1 MNKRGVDL
9 NDKNRKGLSPV
20 IATILLVGLVVVSG
34 TIIFTWIRGLTQ
46 ESVTKFDQNIQLV
59 CGNVE
64 FEGTYADGKID
75 VSNTGNVPIYD
86 FQVKLLDA
94 SGEFLTKKMREY
106 DGWSISGLNIGGA
119 VTVDTRGALS
129 YDKIILIPILAG
141 TAQSGSQA
149 SFTCDEA
156 QYGKIISS

>member
-1 MNKRGVDL
+1 MKKRGVDL
-9 NDKNRKGLSPV
+9 SDKNRKGLSPV

-64 FEGTYADGKID
+64 FEATYSDGKID
-75 VSNTGNVPIYD
+75 VSNIGNIPIYD
-86 FQVKLLDA
+86 FQVKISYT
-94 SGEFLTKKMREY
+94 SGDYITKKIREY
-106 DGWSISGLNIGGA
+106 DGWSVSGLNVGGA
-119 VTVDTRGALS
+119 VTVNPGPIPANE
-129 YDKIILIPILAG
+129 IILTPILAG

-156 QYGKIISS
+156 QYGKVIFS

>member
-1 MNKRGVDL
+1 MGDER
-9 NDKNRKGLSPV
+9 GLSPV

-46 ESVTKFDQNIQLV
+46 ESVIKFDQNIQLV

-64 FEGTYADGKID
+64 FEAIYSETDGKID

-86 FQVKLLDA
+86 FQVKLSDT
-94 SGEFLTKKMREY
+94 SGGFLTKKMREY
-106 DGWSISGLNIGGA
+106 PGWTISGLNVGGA
-119 VTVDTRGALS
+119 VTIDSGTLDYEEIVLT
-129 YDKIILIPILAG
+129 PILAG

-156 QYGKIISS
+156 QYGKVISS

>member
-1 MNKRGVDL
+1 MDNK
-9 NDKNRKGLSPV
+9 KGLSPV

-64 FEGTYADGKID
+64 FEATYSNGKID
-75 VSNTGNVPIYD
+75 VSNTGNIPIYD
-86 FQVKLLDA
+86 FQVKIYT
-94 SGEFLTKKMREY
+94 SGGFLTKKASDY
-106 DGWSISGLNIGGA
+106 SGWTISGLNTGGA
-119 VTVDTRGALS
+119 AILGTEGTV
-129 YDKIILIPILAG
+129 IIGQITLTPILAG
-141 TAQSGSQA
+141 TSQAGSQT

-156 QYGKIISS
+156 QYGKIITS

>member
-1 MNKRGVDL
+1 MNKKGVDL
-9 NDKNRKGLSPV
+9 RGKNRRGLSPV

-64 FEGTYADGKID
+64 FEATYADGKID
-75 VSNTGNVPIYD
+75 VSNTGNIPIYD
-86 FQVKLLDA
+86 FQVKIYDT
-94 SGEFLTKKMREY
+94 SGGYFTKKMKEY
-106 DGWSISGLNIGGA
+106 SGWPVSGLNVGGA
-119 VTVDTRGALS
+119 ATLDNVGTVPGQVT
-129 YDKIILIPILAG
+129 IIPVLAG

-156 QYGKIISS
+156 QYGRVISS